1 MKKQRKKNGFSLVE
15 TIVYLAIVAILLT
28 AMVNFNLSLGNNFSK
43 LSAQIDTSSDRRLA
57 MGLIGYLVEN
67 SDGLL
72 KDTQGDCSD
81 FDASPPVLALY
92 FDSDDYLP
100 GTCVEDGGGLR
111 VSLSNRRVEITCY
124 PNMKGNGHH
133 QNCNTTTFPAGNV
146 YYLTSP
152 NTVVF
157 DSSLSFAT
165 STATSTINNFT
176 SVTSHLSVS
185 TLSQGQIS
193 LSATSTAT
201 STVVMKN
208 EQPSSLVS
216 WWRFEENSGTT
227 PTDYEGSNNLTCTPA
242 LTPPVYIA
250 GIVNGSS
257 YGLDFEAINSNL
269 CTPTSPTNPDNLNFS
284 NQFSISAWIK
294 PESLPTE
301 ADIVEKE
308 TSASNLGYKF
318 WINNSG
324 DVYCRVYDSSASQST
339 NVSATVVAGSIYHLA
354 CVYDYPNNR
363 FQVYVFKKGVGGL
376 ATSTSP
382 ATVINLVND
391 AGNFNVSLG
400 TAVFDGIIDELRIY
414 NRALTN
420 QEIWALQSQGDY

>member
-1 MKKQRKKNGFSLVE
+1 MKKQSKKNSAGFSLVE

-57 MGLIGYLVEN
+57 MGLIDYLVEN

-100 GTCVEDGGGLR
+100 GTCVENGGGVW
-111 VSLSNRRVEITCY
+111 VSINNRRLAITCY
-124 PNMKGNGHH
+124 PNMKSNGHH

-176 SVTSHLSVS
+176 SVTSYLSVS

-208 EQPSSLVS
+208 ELPSSLVS

-227 PTDYEGSNNLTCTPA
+227 PDDYVDSNDLTCAPE
-242 LTPPVYIA
+242 LTPPTYVA
-250 GIVNGSS
+250 GLVNGSS
-257 YGLDFEAINSNL
+257 YGLDFEATNSNL

-284 NQFSISAWIK
+284 
-294 PESLPTE
+294 
-301 ADIVEKE
+301 D
-308 TSASNLGYKF
+308 
-318 WINNSG
+318 
-324 DVYCRVYDSSASQST
+324 
-339 NVSATVVAGSIYHLA
+339 
-354 CVYDYPNNR
+354 
-363 FQVYVFKKGVGGL
+363 
-376 ATSTSP
+376 
-382 ATVINLVND
+382 
-391 AGNFNVSLG
+391 
-400 TAVFDGIIDELRIY
+400 
-414 NRALTN
+414 
-420 QEIWALQSQGDY
+420 